1 MRAFYHVSLWY
12 EKVDL
17 SQAASRGVRTTSE
30 EFVNAA
36 LFLRLD
42 LKFVPS
48 TLAKTFASRYSRDFP
63 DRVFFQ
69 HKSKMTSDCSV
80 LNFYGV
86 MLTENI

>member
-1 MRAFYHVSLWY
+1 MLIEGREYAVMAFYHVSLWY

-17 SQAASRGVRTTSE
+17 PQAASRGVRATSK

-48 TLAKTFASRYSRDFP
+48 TLARHENRTFAKRSRP
-63 DRVFFQ
+63 VA
-69 HKSKMTSDCSV
+69 MIT
-80 LNFYGV
+80 
-86 MLTENI
+86 

>member
-48 TLAKTFASRYSRDFP
+48 TLARHENDRSFCKTFPARRDN
-63 DRVFFQ
+63 
-69 HKSKMTSDCSV
+69 HLIS
-80 LNFYGV
+80 
-86 MLTENI
+86 LTEFSSDTNLKWPVIATF